1 MAVEY
6 VPKFDLLDTDIQ
18 LLFQHIF
25 CKTCLT
31 TWAAQKSE
39 CPLCKSQCR
48 RIQSGYDPV
57 TKEWQIEETIKG
69 CGQSVVT

>member
-1 MAVEY
+1 MWLQSMFVFLFTE
-6 VPKFDLLDTDIQ
+6 IQ
-18 LLFQHIF
+18 WLFKHIF

-39 CPLCKSQCR
+39 CPLCKSQFR

-69 CGQSVVT
+69 RGQSVVT